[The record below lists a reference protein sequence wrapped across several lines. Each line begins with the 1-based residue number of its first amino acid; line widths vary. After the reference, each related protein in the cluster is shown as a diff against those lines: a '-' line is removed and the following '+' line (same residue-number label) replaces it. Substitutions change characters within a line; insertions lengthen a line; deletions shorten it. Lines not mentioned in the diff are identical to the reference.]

1 MDEAAWSSGGN
12 HWAMEDPVES
22 AGRRPDG
29 RARCFA
35 SLATV
40 QQGREEGGRHQSR
53 GTGWKISAG
62 SADLLGRIHRRG
74 RGLRADRVGETA
86 GALLGAG
93 EASERSCRVGAAREE
108 PTAENQS
115 HGMRG
120 RHCCFR
126 TWRCRSTLL
135 TAAVAAACVHVACG
149 LTIATH
155 PLLRA
160 NHGRPGALVTC
171 KMSTKSVGSFVD
183 ESPVGKTAFAIA
195 WEKAQQ
201 RAHSKHQE
209 QNLFGPSS
217 PADEIPASS
226 VAVVSQEVFPDAEG
240 FEGSDSANRLVGVWA
255 AWLNENCPAD
265 LTSALAGLT
274 DERASQR
281 KAAVTRLLNG
291 LPSGQTVSG
300 PAEKHWAW
308 AAFAARLGDN
318 SAAVREAA
326 VKGLA
331 AISEKGNRN
340 AVLAMANLIEEEKA
354 ITVRTAAL
362 QALSRVA
369 QRGDE
374 EALAPVL
381 NLLRRVEG
389 VERGDVFTPNLSSR
403 IKRQAIKAL
412 STLADPGNEC
422 AIKALVKRIMDDKKP
437 EVREAAIRGLPGIAC
452 PSDPQIIWV
461 LSMSCQDED
470 ESVRR
475 TARRNLRLLLKRQEA
490 KQVLKRA
497 AAAAG
502 SRAQVSVA
510 RGFDCDGDDTD
521 SHARIYWLLPGVWDA

>member
-1 MDEAAWSSGGN
+1 M
-12 HWAMEDPVES
+12 
-22 AGRRPDG
+22 
-29 RARCFA
+29 
-35 SLATV
+35 
-40 QQGREEGGRHQSR
+40 
-53 GTGWKISAG
+53 
-62 SADLLGRIHRRG
+62 
-74 RGLRADRVGETA
+74 
-86 GALLGAG
+86 
-93 EASERSCRVGAAREE
+93 
-108 PTAENQS
+108 
-115 HGMRG
+115 
-120 RHCCFR
+120 
-126 TWRCRSTLL
+126 
-135 TAAVAAACVHVACG
+135 
-149 LTIATH
+149 
-155 PLLRA
+155 
-160 NHGRPGALVTC
+160 
-171 KMSTKSVGSFVD
+171 D

-201 RAHSKHQE
+201 RAHSKHQ
-209 QNLFGPSS
+209 QQDLSGPSS
-217 PADEIPASS
+217 PADEMPASS
-226 VAVVSQEVFPDAEG
+226 VAVVSQKVFPDAEG
-240 FEGSDSANRLVGVWA
+240 FEDSDSANRLVGVWA

-265 LTSALAGLT
+265 LTSTLAGLT

-291 LPSGQTVSG
+291 LPSGQAVSG

-354 ITVRTAAL
+354 ITVRSAAL

-403 IKRQAIKAL
+403 IKRHAIKAL

-422 AIKALVKRIMDDKKP
+422 AIKAMVKRIMDDKKP

-461 LSMSCQDED
+461 LSMSCHDED

-490 KQVLKRA
+490 KRVLKGA
-497 AAAAG
+497 SAAAG
-502 SRAQVSVA
+502 PRAQVSVARVRA

-521 SHARIYWLLPGVWDA
+521 SHARVYWLLPGVWDA